1 MTQGRVV
8 FMHPDTQ
15 ELLLY
20 LTRQRP
26 EVFDL
31 MGRVDHRRYLGRE
44 FPPELP
50 LLLSVQSYPAYR
62 HMVGENWLHWHDY
75 FEFFVALS
83 GQGDFCAGNDRFLFK
98 PGDVVVVDPLKIHG
112 VMRMDAS
119 HSALVMLF
127 PRHLVAPTESAV
139 DVAFLSAW
147 ENRTPERLPIL
158 RADHKDAPP
167 VHEALLRLIQTW
179 FSPSAETQRFMEL
192 KLRFLEVLLRLCTA
206 FAVEAAAKSPTL
218 SDRALRE
225 TRLRRALD
233 YVSLH
238 GHETISQPQVAKAA
252 GMSISRFRIFF
263 KETTGWG
270 FARYLREQRVER
282 AAKLL
287 RESSESIASIAHRTG
302 FADQSHLLRCFRDK
316 YGVPPK
322 EYRQKHRE
330 ER

>member
-1 MTQGRVV
+1 
-8 FMHPDTQ
+8 MHPATR
-15 ELLLY
+15 ELLHF
-20 LTRQRP
+20 LTRQQA
-26 EVFDL
+26 ETFDL
-31 MGRVDHRRYLGRE
+31 TGRVDHRRYLGRE
-44 FPPELP
+44 FPTELP
-50 LLLSVQSYPAYR
+50 LLLTLQQYPAYR

-127 PRHLVAPTESAV
+127 PRHLVAPTESTV
-139 DVAFLSAW
+139 DLAFLSAW
-147 ENRTPERLPIL
+147 ENRMSGALPVL
-158 RADHKDAPP
+158 RAHHKDAPL
-167 VHEALLRLIQTW
+167 VHEALLKLVQTW
-179 FSPSAETQRFMEL
+179 FSTRAGAERFLEL
-192 KLRFLEVLLRLCTA
+192 KLRFLEVLLRLHTA
-206 FAVEAAAKSPTL
+206 FVAEETAKNGTTN
-218 SDRALRE
+218 DRALRE
-225 TRLRRALD
+225 SRLRRALD

-252 GMSISRFRIFF
+252 GMSTSRFRTFF

-316 YGVPPK
+316 YGLPPK
-322 EYRQKHRE
+322 DYRRQHRGG
-330 ER
+330 EREM